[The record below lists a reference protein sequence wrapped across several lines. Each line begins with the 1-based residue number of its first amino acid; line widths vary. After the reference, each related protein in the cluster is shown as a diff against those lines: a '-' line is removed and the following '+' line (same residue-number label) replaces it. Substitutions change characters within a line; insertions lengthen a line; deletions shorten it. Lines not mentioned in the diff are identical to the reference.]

1 MPPRRPSK
9 RRRHHH
15 PVDHHRRS
23 GSKLDRMIYSGLRAI
38 GIALLVGLAFKFV
51 LARVIALTH

>member
-1 MPPRRPSK
+1 MPRRTPPRRRP
-9 RRRHHH
+9 H
-15 PVDHHRRS
+15 PVDEHRRY
-23 GSKLDRMIYSGLRAI
+23 GSKLDRMIYSALRAI